1 MLATESRSLLGG
13 AALGGGSG
21 FAGLGATDAL
31 LGAAREFASGA
42 GSGSTA
48 LSAEGLAGLGSA
60 DAFLGAAR
68 EGALVAGS
76 GSTALGAEGLA
87 GLGSADALL
96 GAAGELALVA
106 RSGSTALSAE
116 GLAGLGA
123 AVALLGA
130 ARELALVARSL
141 GGDLGNLDGSSFLSD
156 SSCHVEMRSYL
167 FNNIIEYIFRSQ
179 VIAHRGYI
187 SGSIRV

>member
-48 LSAEGLAGLGSA
+48 LS
-60 DAFLGAAR
+60 
-68 EGALVAGS
+68 
-76 GSTALGAEGLA
+76 AEGLA

-141 GGDLGNLDGSSFLSD
+141 GGDLDGGLGSSFLSD

-179 VIAHRGYI
+179 VIAH
-187 SGSIRV
+187 

>member
-76 GSTALGAEGLA
+76 GSTALGAPSLA

-96 GAAGELALVA
+96 GAAVEFA
-106 RSGSTALSAE
+106 TE
-116 GLAGLGA
+116 
-123 AVALLGA
+123 
-130 ARELALVARSL
+130 ARSL
-141 GGDLGNLDGSSFLSD
+141 GDHLGGLLGGCLSDNFLSTASFGHFD
-156 SSCHVEMRSYL
+156 CWVL
-167 FNNIIEYIFRSQ
+167 FKFEYD
-179 VIAHRGYI
+179 
-187 SGSIRV
+187 